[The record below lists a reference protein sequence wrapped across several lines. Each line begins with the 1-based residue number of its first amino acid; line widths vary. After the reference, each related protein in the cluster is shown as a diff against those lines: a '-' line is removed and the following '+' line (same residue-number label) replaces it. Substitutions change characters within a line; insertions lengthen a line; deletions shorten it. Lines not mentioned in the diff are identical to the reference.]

1 MKIISFLAI
10 TILLGVN
17 IGFTNPP
24 QADIV
29 NNIVNA
35 IKAMDADKLASYF
48 SETVDLEA
56 GESDGSYS
64 KTQAK
69 IIFKQFFKDY
79 PLTSFTLNHQG
90 SSNDG
95 SKYFIG
101 TYKTAKA
108 EYRVY
113 VLMKSQDEKM
123 SIQEIQF
130 EED

>member
-1 MKIISFLAI
+1 MKILSFLTV
-10 TILLGVN
+10 TILLSVN
-17 IGFTNPP
+17 IGFAFPP
-24 QADIV
+24 QTDIV
-29 NNIVNA
+29 NNVVNA

-101 TYKTAKA
+101 TYKTTKA

>member
-1 MKIISFLAI
+1 MKILSFLIFSILLNI
-10 TILLGVN
+10 TIGQPHPSQEN
-17 IGFTNPP
+17 IIDN
-24 QADIV
+24 V
-29 NNIVNA
+29 VKA
-35 IKAMDADKLASYF
+35 IKAMDAEKLSTYF

-56 GESDGSYS
+56 GESDGSFS
-64 KTQAK
+64 NTQAK
-69 IIFKQFFKDY
+69 IIFKQFFNDY
-79 PLTSFTLNHQG
+79 PLTSFSLNHQG

-101 TYKTAKA
+101 TYKTSKA
-108 EYRVY
+108 EYRLY

>member
-1 MKIISFLAI
+1 MKILSFLI
-10 TILLGVN
+10 FSILLNTTIGQPHPSQEN
-17 IGFTNPP
+17 IIDN
-24 QADIV
+24 V
-29 NNIVNA
+29 VKA
-35 IKAMDADKLASYF
+35 IKAMDADKLATYF

-56 GESDGSYS
+56 GESDGSFS
-64 KTQAK
+64 NTQAK
-69 IIFKQFFKDY
+69 IIFKQFFNDY
-79 PLTSFTLNHQG
+79 PLTSFSLNHQG

-101 TYKTAKA
+101 TYKTSKA
-108 EYRVY
+108 EYRLY

>member
-1 MKIISFLAI
+1 MHIGLAH
-10 TILLGVN
+10 
-17 IGFTNPP
+17 PP

-29 NNIVNA
+29 DNVVNA
-35 IKAMDADKLASYF
+35 IKAMNAEKLSAYF

-69 IIFKQFFKDY
+69 IIFQQFFKDY

-95 SKYFIG
+95 SQYFIG
-101 TYKTAKA
+101 TYKTTKTD
-108 EYRVY
+108 YRVY
-113 VLMKSQDEKM
+113 VLMKSMDDQM
-123 SIQEIQF
+123 HIQEIQF
-130 EED
+130 EEE

>member
-1 MKIISFLAI
+1 MKILSFLIASI
-10 TILLGVN
+10 VLTMNVVN
-17 IGFTNPP
+17 AHPP
-24 QADIV
+24 Q
-29 NNIVNA
+29 NNITDNVVKA
-35 IKAMDADKLASYF
+35 IKTMDADKLASYF
-48 SETVDLEA
+48 CETVDLEA

-69 IIFKQFFKDY
+69 IIFQQFFKDY
-79 PLTSFTLNHQG
+79 PLTSFSLNHQG

-123 SIQEIQF
+123 RIQQIQF

>member
-1 MKIISFLAI
+1 MKILSFLTI
-10 TILLGVN
+10 TFLLGVN
-17 IGFTNPP
+17 IGFSNPP
-24 QADIV
+24 QTDIV
-29 NNIVNA
+29 DNIVKA

-64 KTQAK
+64 KTQAE
-69 IIFKQFFKDY
+69 IIFRQFFKDH
-79 PLTSFTLNHQG
+79 PLISFSLNHQG

-101 TYKTAKA
+101 TYKTASV

-113 VLMKSQDEKM
+113 VLMKLQEEKM
-123 SIQEIQF
+123 RIQEIQF

>member
-1 MKIISFLAI
+1 MKILSFLTI
-10 TILLGVN
+10 TILLSVN
-17 IGFTNPP
+17 VGFAFPP

-29 NNIVNA
+29 NNVVNA

-48 SETVDLEA
+48 NETVDLEA

-101 TYKTAKA
+101 TYKTTKA

-113 VLMKSQDEKM
+113 VLMKSQDKKM

>member
-1 MKIISFLAI
+1 MKILSFLTI
-10 TILLGVN
+10 TILLSVN
-17 IGFTNPP
+17 IGFTHPP
-24 QADIV
+24 QADIINKV
-29 NNIVNA
+29 VNA

-64 KTQAK
+64 KTQAE
-69 IIFKQFFKDY
+69 IIFRKFFKDY
-79 PLTSFTLNHQG
+79 PLTDFSLNHQG

>member
-1 MKIISFLAI
+1 MKILSLLIFSIFLNT
-10 TILLGVN
+10 TIGQPHPGQDNTV
-17 IGFTNPP
+17 
-24 QADIV
+24 D
-29 NNIVNA
+29 NIVKA
-35 IKAMDADKLASYF
+35 IQAMDADKLASYF
-48 SETVDLEA
+48 SDTVDLEA

-64 KTQAK
+64 KTQAE
-69 IIFKQFFKDY
+69 IIFRQFFKDY
-79 PLTSFTLNHQG
+79 PLTSFSLNHQG

-113 VLMKSQDEKM
+113 VLMKSIDEQM
-123 SIQEIQF
+123 RIQEIQF

>member
-1 MKIISFLAI
+1 MKILSFLI
-10 TILLGVN
+10 ISILFSINLGY
-17 IGFTNPP
+17 TNPP
-24 QADIV
+24 QTNIV
-29 NNIVNA
+29 DNVVNA

-48 SETVDLEA
+48 GETVDLEA

-64 KTQAK
+64 RTQAE

-101 TYKTAKA
+101 TYKTANT

-123 SIQEIQF
+123 RIQEIQF

>member
-1 MKIISFLAI
+1 MKILSFLI
-10 TILLGVN
+10 FSILLNTTIGQPHPSQEN
-17 IGFTNPP
+17 IIDN
-24 QADIV
+24 V
-29 NNIVNA
+29 VKA
-35 IKAMDADKLASYF
+35 IKAMDADKLATYF

-56 GESDGSYS
+56 GESDGSFS
-64 KTQAK
+64 NTQAK
-69 IIFKQFFKDY
+69 IIFKQFFKDH
-79 PLTSFTLNHQG
+79 PLTSFSLNHQG

-101 TYKTAKA
+101 TYKTSKA
-108 EYRVY
+108 EYRLY

>member
-1 MKIISFLAI
+1 MKILSFLI
-10 TILLGVN
+10 FSILLNTTIGQPHPSQEN
-17 IGFTNPP
+17 IIDN
-24 QADIV
+24 V
-29 NNIVNA
+29 VKA
-35 IKAMDADKLASYF
+35 IKAMDAEKLSTYF

-56 GESDGSYS
+56 GESDGSFS
-64 KTQAK
+64 NTQAK
-69 IIFKQFFKDY
+69 IIFKQFFNDY
-79 PLTSFTLNHQG
+79 PLTSFSLNHQG

-101 TYKTAKA
+101 TYKTSKA
-108 EYRVY
+108 EYRLY